1 MLLQKL
7 KGKNDRRGNV
17 KVAENKEMGTG
28 VVVEICGSSFFSDSA
43 YFRGVVCLW
52 EIQDGQ
58 NYLGLM
64 VDIKLGRLPPQFNI
78 AQLNVSFLQ
87 TAQFT

>member
-7 KGKNDRRGNV
+7 KEKNDSRGNI
-17 KVAENKEMGTG
+17 KISENKGTGTG